1 MPSNAE
7 PPIRFAGSRI
17 AAALLRA
24 AGWTLRFDGLPAQQG
39 VIVVYPHTSN
49 WDFPVGLLA
58 KWAMGVPVHFWGK
71 ASLFRLPVFG
81 RWMRSIG
88 GIPVDRA
95 APQGVVEAMVRR
107 FADARERG
115 ELCWLALSPEGTR
128 GYRDH
133 WRSGFYRVALAAG
146 VPVGIATLDWGRR
159 TIDLRRFVTLSGD
172 PASDLALIAG
182 HVDGVRGRRPELA
195 APVTLASP

>member
-1 MPSNAE
+1 MQSSAD
-7 PPIRFAGSRI
+7 PPITFVGSRL

-24 AGWTLRFDGLPAQQG
+24 AGWTLHFDGLPARQG

-58 KWAMGVPVHFWGK
+58 KWAMGLPVHFWGK
-71 ASLFRLPVFG
+71 ASLFRLPLFG
-81 RWMRSIG
+81 RWMRAVG

-95 APQGVVEAMVRR
+95 APQGIVEAMVRR

-128 GYRDH
+128 SYRDH

-159 TIDLRRFVTLSGD
+159 TIDLRRFVALSGD
-172 PASDLALIAG
+172 PAADLAQIAS
-182 HVDGVRGRRPELA
+182 HLQGVRGRRPELA

>member
-1 MPSNAE
+1 MRSSAE
-7 PPIRFAGSRI
+7 PPIAVTGSRL

-24 AGWTLRFDGLPAQQG
+24 AGWTLRFDGLPAKQG

-71 ASLFRLPVFG
+71 ASLFRVPLFG
-81 RWMRSIG
+81 RWMRSLG
-88 GIPVDRA
+88 GIPVDRS
-95 APQGVVEAMVRR
+95 APQGVVEAMVQR
-107 FADARERG
+107 FVAARERG
-115 ELCWLALSPEGTR
+115 EFHWLVLSPEGTR
-128 GYRDH
+128 SYRDH
-133 WRSGFYRVALAAG
+133 WRSGFYRVALGAR

-159 TIDLRRFVTLSGD
+159 TIDLRRFVELSGD
-172 PASDLALIAG
+172 PVADLALIAG
-182 HVDGVRGRRPELA
+182 HLQGVRGRRPELA

>member
-1 MPSNAE
+1 MRSSAE
-7 PPIRFAGSRI
+7 PPIRFTGSRI

-24 AGWTLRFDGLPAQQG
+24 AGWTLRFDGLPAKQG

-71 ASLFRLPVFG
+71 ASLFRVPLFG
-81 RWMRSIG
+81 RWMRSLG
-88 GIPVDRA
+88 GIPVDRS

-107 FADARERG
+107 FVAACERG
-115 ELCWLALSPEGTR
+115 DFHWLVLSPEGTR
-128 GYRDH
+128 SYRDH
-133 WRSGFYRVALAAG
+133 WRSGFYRVALGAQ

-172 PASDLALIAG
+172 PVADLAVIAG
-182 HVDGVRGRRPELA
+182 HLKGVRGRRPELA
-195 APVTLASP
+195 APVTLPTP